1 MLGAR
6 HAQLAEIATSEQG
19 RSQQLCEQLQEST
32 QQLASSHRQRESLK
46 GLLADVRRRSRNA
59 AAVHKSTLAGLRA
72 DVAALAAAASD
83 EVSNVGM
90 VADLA
95 LRRLAE
101 AEAKA
106 ARGENSRLW
115 RRCSLR

>member
-1 MLGAR
+1 M
-6 HAQLAEIATSEQG
+6 
-19 RSQQLCEQLQEST
+19 
-32 QQLASSHRQRESLK
+32 
-46 GLLADVRRRSRNA
+46 RRRSRNA

-106 ARGENSRLW
+106 ARGEKEIVAAVLAQMTAQGISDRQARL
-115 RRCSLR
+115 LLGELAEGVKKPG